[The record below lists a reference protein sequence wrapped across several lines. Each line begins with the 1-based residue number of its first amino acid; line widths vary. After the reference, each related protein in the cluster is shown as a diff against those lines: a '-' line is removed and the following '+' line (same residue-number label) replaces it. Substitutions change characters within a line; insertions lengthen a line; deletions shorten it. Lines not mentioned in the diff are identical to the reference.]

1 MCLACVC
8 AVLVVGDFIT
18 PTDRMANLLQPQMT
32 GTGHRYGHLL
42 PPESRGDRV
51 IKGAKLSYAGR
62 VCVCVSIDPLINFMK
77 HSNID
82 HKIGVPLYGQV

>member
-1 MCLACVC
+1 
-8 AVLVVGDFIT
+8 
-18 PTDRMANLLQPQMT
+18 MANLLQPQMT

-42 PPESRGDRV
+42 PPVSGGV
-51 IKGAKLSYAGR
+51 IKGAKLSYAGG

-82 HKIGVPLYGQV
+82 HKIGVPIQRGRCDWNGCVCVLLDADKKNWYAMK